1 MKICGQN
8 KKPVFKPI
16 KRSIQEPIILALV
29 GVIRERR
36 EARGWSRED
45 LVEKADLTYEA
56 LRLIEKHQRE
66 PSAHLVVRLGR
77 ALGVMPDVLYRQAQR
92 RAARWPDGCEK
103 CNYCCVENGRLVSL
117 NSHGVC
123 TRPKR

>member
-1 MKICGQN
+1 VKTCVQN
-8 KKPVFKPI
+8 SQPVFKPI
-16 KRSIQEPIILALV
+16 PRSIQEPIILALV

-36 EARGWSRED
+36 EARGWSREELAD
-45 LVEKADLTYEA
+45 KADLTYEA
-56 LRLIEKHQRE
+56 LRLVETHQRE
-66 PSAHLVVRLGR
+66 PSAHLVVRLAR
-77 ALGVMPDVLYRQAQR
+77 ALGVKPDFLFRLAQG

-123 TRPKR
+123 TRPKH